1 MRKGISRVIATLFL
15 LLSFSTLCF
24 AEFQPDSNRW
34 VWIDSNS
41 VTGTWY
47 DSWSVSVNRNYN
59 KPTVN
64 IWILQY
70 RNTPEESVSQT
81 LFTVDI
87 KGKKLYLLEAH
98 DYNMQGKMTK
108 SLEWDKYDDNEIRIV
123 PGSLGEAI
131 YYVAMGYYIKSR

>member
-59 KPTVN
+59 KITS
-64 IWILQY
+64 I
-70 RNTPEESVSQT
+70 
-81 LFTVDI
+81 
-87 KGKKLYLLEAH
+87 
-98 DYNMQGKMTK
+98 
-108 SLEWDKYDDNEIRIV
+108 
-123 PGSLGEAI
+123 
-131 YYVAMGYYIKSR
+131 